1 MYNGFKVTDDMKNGK
16 LYGGNRDKFGITVDN
31 NCYIVKQGEYESN
44 IYSEYV
50 ASRFIGMTEVPVQEV
65 WIGYYREDKVAII
78 KDFTSA
84 EKKLRSYES
93 TRQSSEGTTLEGK
106 EYTYDD
112 VCYMIIKHKKMSA
125 ENKADMLRQFW
136 EMYILD
142 AILGNRDRHRGNW
155 GYIESDGGYE
165 PAPLYDNEGSLFT
178 DISRKM
184 EEYKECI
191 GTEAEKEFIADRVEK
206 FPASLF
212 RVKKKDGTVRRT
224 NYYEEIGKITDGI
237 QYRVLE
243 NVRKNVTVARIMQM
257 MNKVT
262 DIKEIPKEY
271 QRFYKVVT
279 GTRYAHIIQRKGIDE
294 SFNEVMENIK

>member
-1 MYNGFKVTDDMKNGK
+1 MYNGFKVTDNMKNGK
-16 LYGGNRDKFGITVDN
+16 AYGGNRDKFGITVDN
-31 NCYIVKQGEYESN
+31 ECYIVKQGEYESN

-50 ASRFIGMTEVPVQEV
+50 ASRFIEMTEVPVQEV
-65 WIGYYREDKVAII
+65 WIGYYKEEKVAII

-84 EKKLRSYES
+84 KRKLRSYES

-112 VCYMIIKHKKMSA
+112 VCYMIIKHKKMSD

-155 GYIESDGGYE
+155 GYIESDEGYE

-191 GTEAEKEFIADRVEK
+191 GTEAEKEFISDRVEK

-212 RVKKKDGTVRRT
+212 RVRKKDGTVRRT

-271 QRFYKVVT
+271 RRFYKVVT
-279 GTRYAHIIQRKGIDE
+279 GTRYAYIIQRKGIDE